1 MKNIPIR
8 AASVLMLALGL
19 TACGGGDDTTTT
31 TTTPTTTT
39 SAAGSLT
46 LSASAPASRD
56 GTLDLSTATTS
67 GNSARAGDTFSSQ
80 QPYCEI
86 FWENVI
92 SSSGAKYA
100 VQVYFRQSDQKVLH
114 TSVMDSDFTAL
125 DLWSVFDSD
134 GTAGISGVTVDVASK
149 TLTYTSK
156 VLTGDPTTE
165 TTTVNGAVT
174 FPANATVPAC
184 GA

>member
-1 MKNIPIR
+1 MKNSPIR
-8 AASVLMLALGL
+8 AASVLLLALGL
-19 TACGGGDDTTTT
+19 AACGGGGDTTTAP
-31 TTTPTTTT
+31 TTPITPT

-46 LSASAPASRD
+46 LSASAPAARD
-56 GTLDLSTATTS
+56 GTLDLATATTS
-67 GNSARAGDTFSSQ
+67 GNNARAADGFSS

-86 FWENVI
+86 FWENVT
-92 SSSGAKYA
+92 SSTGATYA

-114 TSVMDSDFTAL
+114 TSVMDSDIRAI

-134 GTAGISGVTVDVASK
+134 GTAGISGVAVDLASK
-149 TLTYTSK
+149 TLTYSSK

-174 FPANATVPAC
+174 FPANATVAAC
-184 GA
+184 GS